1 MKNFKILITN
11 VLVGVL
17 LFSCSTPDEDAME
30 LATQYNDI
38 LSKYSECTSQAGFV
52 QTKSK
57 AYSAIQLEYEECEE
71 KYSSDAEKSKLFHD
85 VFQKETQAMNDAYQE
100 AYAKFIENALTN
112 GEWYKPC
119 IKSGW
124 YIYSF
129 KEGKFN
135 IVGSKDTIDY
145 SLVSDTI
152 FFNDAE
158 QTVVVVDFGYY
169 GTNSFIMKDVKT
181 NESVSFKRPTDR
193 GKMCGSWY
201 HNEYWS
207 YNLKNNGKFVSKSP
221 FFGSSTSTNNWE
233 FSDGTITWPNG
244 EKGKV
249 TFTDIDHVKVGNEK
263 YSRIYKKGPSSVS
276 FLFDKDNQ
284 VDDPVEKQSS
294 FSGSG
299 DWDSVLDD
307 FEDFVDSYV
316 KLYKKAMD
324 GDMSAI
330 SEYPEVLSKAES
342 LSNKLSNAESDL
354 TSAQLSRYTKILNK
368 MTSVY

>member
-38 LSKYSECTSQAGFV
+38 LSKYSKCTSQAGFV

-169 GTNSFIMKDVKT
+169 GTNSFTMKDVKT
-181 NESVSFKRPTDR
+181 NESVSFERPTDR
-193 GKMCGSWY
+193 SKICGSWY
-201 HNEYWS
+201 TNTIIS
-207 YNLKNNGKFVSKSP
+207 ASFIMKNNGKYVVTMY
-221 FFGSSTSTNNWE
+221 GYTNTCNWKYSNGM
-233 FSDGTITWPNG
+233 FTWCDGT
-244 EKGKV
+244 KAKL
-249 TFTDIDHVKVGNEK
+249 TFKDIDHFTIGKERF
-263 YSRIYKKGPSSVS
+263 SRTYKKGPSSVS

-284 VDDPVEKQSS
+284 VDDPVEEQSS
-294 FSGSG
+294 SSCSE
-299 DWDSVLDD
+299 DWDSILDD
-307 FEDFVDSYV
+307 FEDLVDSYV
-316 KLYKKAMD
+316 RLYKKAMD

-342 LSNKLSNAESDL
+342 LSNKLTNAESDL
-354 TSAQLSRYTKILNK
+354 SSAQLSRYTKILNK